1 MIIKDLT
8 VRFGDHVVLDHL
20 DLEIKDKGLTLIS
33 APSGFGKTTLFRAI
47 AGLCRIESGTFSD
60 VGRLSYAFQETRLLP
75 WYSALENVALV
86 RPDKDADQ
94 AEKLL
99 LRFGLTKEEIHLRPD
114 ELSGG
119 MNQRV
124 NLARAFFYDGD
135 TILLDEPF
143 VGLDAAN
150 IDRVCELINEYKKD
164 RCIVMISHDHANRSI
179 ADTVIELDRI

>member
-8 VRFGDHVVLDHL
+8 VRYGDNTVLDRL
-20 DLEIKDKGLTLIS
+20 NLEIKDKGLTLIT
-33 APSGFGKTTLFRAI
+33 APSGFGKTTLFRAV
-47 AGLCRIESGTFSD
+47 AGLVKVESGSVFK

-75 WYSALENVALV
+75 WYSALKNVSVV
-86 RPDKDADQ
+86 RPDRDVRE
-94 AEKLL
+94 AEELL
-99 LRFGLTKEEIHLRPD
+99 SRLGLSREEIALRPG

-143 VGLDAAN
+143 VGLDPAN
-150 IDRVCELINEYKKD
+150 IDRVYDLINDYKQE
-164 RCIVMISHDHANRSI
+164 RAIVMISHESANK
-179 ADTVIELDRI
+179 DFVDYTIELDRI